1 MTISLRH
8 PEARVA
14 QALACARASKDAAP
28 NLPLDPGRRPSRLAA
43 LAPQGDGQR
52 FALVAIRLLV
62 GAFAILCAIIVP
74 AHSQSLAGLA
84 TYLGPDRE
92 QRLIEGAKREGELTV
107 YSSMQHDS
115 IAPLQKAFEERY
127 ALKMRIWRAAGKDIL
142 RRVTAEARG
151 NRFDLDVV
159 ESDGFALEPLYREGL
174 LQEVRSPFHADLMPE
189 ALRPHAQWVGTRV
202 NMFTGV
208 YNTNVV
214 KKEMLP
220 KAYTDLVNPIY
231 KGMLGIEIDDYD
243 WFGMVV
249 GLLGEERG
257 LKLFRDIVAIN
268 GLSVRKGHTMITNLA
283 AAGEVPIGLTI
294 YVQNAEVAKK
304 NGAPVDWFPID
315 PVVARP
321 NGVAVAKRAP
331 HPHAALLFYDFMIGE
346 GQRVMLKREFVPTS
360 RKIPSVLDRITP
372 HFVDP
377 EIVLDN
383 GPKWQRLYAEVVR
396 SGAR

>member
-1 MTISLRH
+1 MTTRMGRST
-8 PEARVA
+8 VA
-14 QALACARASKDAAP
+14 GLALAAAVIALGASAASGQS
-28 NLPLDPGRRPSRLAA
+28 NIAA
-43 LAPQGDGQR
+43 
-52 FALVAIRLLV
+52 
-62 GAFAILCAIIVP
+62 
-74 AHSQSLAGLA
+74 LA

-92 QRLIEGAKREGELTV
+92 QRLVDGAKKEGELMV
-107 YSSMQHDS
+107 YSSMQNDS
-115 IAPLQKAFEERY
+115 IAPLQKAFQEKY
-127 ALKMRIWRAAGKDIL
+127 GIKMRIWRGAGKDIL
-142 RRVTAEARG
+142 RRVTVEARG

-159 ESDGFALEPLYREGL
+159 ESDGFALEALHREAL
-174 LQEVRSPFHADLMPE
+174 LHEVRSPHHGDLMPE

-202 NMFTGV
+202 NIFTGV
-208 YNTNVV
+208 YNTSLV
-214 KKEMLP
+214 KKETLP
-220 KAYTDLVNPIY
+220 KAYTDLTNPAY

-294 YVQNAEVAKK
+294 YLQNAEVARKA
-304 NGAPVDWFPID
+304 GAPVDWFLID

-321 NGVAVAKRAP
+321 NGVAVAKRSP

-346 GQRVMLKREFVPTS
+346 GQQVMLKREFIPTS
-360 RKIPSVLDRITP
+360 RKIPSVLDRITL

-377 EIVLDN
+377 GLVLDG
-383 GPKWQRLYAEVVR
+383 GPKWQKLYGEVVR
-396 SGAR
+396 SAGR

>member
-1 MTISLRH
+1 MIG
-8 PEARVA
+8 
-14 QALACARASKDAAP
+14 ALARLVLVAVFAALCAP
-28 NLPLDPGRRPSRLAA
+28 AA
-43 LAPQGDGQR
+43 LAQTD
-52 FALVAIRLLV
+52 FTE
-62 GAFAILCAIIVP
+62 
-74 AHSQSLAGLA
+74 LA

-92 QRLIEGAKREGELTV
+92 RRLIEGAKREGELMV

-127 ALKMRIWRAAGKDIL
+127 RLKMRIWRGAGKDIL

-174 LQEVRSPFHADLMPE
+174 LREVRSPFHADLMPE

-214 KKEMLP
+214 KQEILP
-220 KAYTDLVNPIY
+220 KAYTDLVNPVY

-396 SGAR
+396 GGGR